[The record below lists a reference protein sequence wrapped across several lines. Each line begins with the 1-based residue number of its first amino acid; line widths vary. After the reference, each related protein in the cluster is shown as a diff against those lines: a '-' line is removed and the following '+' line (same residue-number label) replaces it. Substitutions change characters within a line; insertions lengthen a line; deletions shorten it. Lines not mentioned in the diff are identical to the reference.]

1 MDNRRHHMSVSF
13 TLNAASRTN
22 EGKGASRR
30 LRRLENKVPA
40 VIYGAGK
47 EPQSISLELR
57 ELVKAIENE
66 AFFSHIL
73 TITVDGQAQQA
84 VIKAMQ
90 RHPSKGIPLHVDFQR
105 IDSTHKLRRKVP
117 LHFLNQDNC
126 VGVKQGGGEIAIVA
140 TEVEVICLPANL
152 PEFLQVDLKD
162 VAVGTTLHL
171 TDIALPAG
179 VEIAVL
185 TLGASHNQP
194 IANVHKSKA
203 DE

>member
-1 MDNRRHHMSVSF
+1 MSVSF
-13 TLNAASRTN
+13 TLNAVSRTN

>member
-1 MDNRRHHMSVSF
+1 
-13 TLNAASRTN
+13 
-22 EGKGASRR
+22 
-30 LRRLENKVPA
+30 
-40 VIYGAGK
+40 
-47 EPQSISLELR
+47 
-57 ELVKAIENE
+57 
-66 AFFSHIL
+66 
-73 TITVDGQAQQA
+73 
-84 VIKAMQ
+84 
-90 RHPSKGIPLHVDFQR
+90 
-105 IDSTHKLRRKVP
+105 
-117 LHFLNQDNC
+117 
-126 VGVKQGGGEIAIVA
+126 VA

>member
-1 MDNRRHHMSVSF
+1 MSVSF